1 MGISARFPMRTVARL
16 AEFVPLA
23 TELGGENVSHEC
35 GAIVAAWALDYFG
48 RLRAQEPHLLNVTQ
62 VAFNFYYHF
71 LVLILRWAS
80 YRP

>member
-1 MGISARFPMRTVARL
+1 MGISARFPVRTVARL

-35 GAIVAAWALDYFG
+35 KAIVAAWAINYFW
-48 RLRAQEPHLLNVTQ
+48 RLRAQEPHFLHITK

-71 LVLILRWAS
+71 LVSIPR
-80 YRP
+80 